1 MFKMTD
7 FIKTNYSANAM
18 CRISMENRV
27 EEESISLIE
36 IFKQIVERA
45 EQGSTFLTT
54 KEKLTSWQIY
64 NLKTL
69 GYEVKE
75 VFGAAIGSTEN
86 GYLIRWEDA
95 L

>member
-1 MFKMTD
+1 MFEMTD
-7 FIKTNYSANAM
+7 FIKENYSANTM
-18 CRISMENRV
+18 CRISMESRV

-36 IFKQIVERA
+36 IFGQIIKRA
-45 EQGSTFLTT
+45 EQGSTFLTI

-64 NLKTL
+64 NLKIL